1 MRVTLSTPAWYTGLS
16 TREQRL
22 VLASF
27 IGISL
32 YLLYL
37 IFAPLFEGGASSEQ
51 EITRLKQQQR
61 EIAILAR
68 KYNSLKAKRD
78 SLQEVFIKSQ
88 LSFEQVSQ
96 ELDKII
102 RSSIGSD
109 NYDLKR
115 SSTTGDF
122 GLEFKRQDFVVS
134 VKNLTQN
141 QLVSLLS
148 QLDRREKPI
157 FLTKVDLTKNT
168 GAESSINA
176 NLEVF
181 TIGK

>member
-1 MRVTLSTPAWYTGLS
+1 MRIALTTPSWYQALS

-22 VLASF
+22 VLAS
-27 IGISL
+27 STALLL

-37 IFAPLFEGGASSEQ
+37 IVSPLFDAGNSSDLQ
-51 EITRLKQQQR
+51 ITRLKQQQR

-68 KYNSLKAKRD
+68 KYNTLKAKRD
-78 SLQEVFIKSQ
+78 SLQEVFIRSQ

-115 SSTTGDF
+115 SSSTVEF
-122 GLEFKRQDFVVS
+122 GLGFKRQDFLIS
-134 VKNLTQN
+134 VKNLNQN

-148 QLDRREKPI
+148 QLERREKPI
-157 FLTKVDLTKNT
+157 FLTKADLTKNT
-168 GAESSINA
+168 GAETSISA
-176 NLEVF
+176 SLEVF